1 MDQLTSYNFGFSSLT
16 LDILTL
22 GVLLGYGSLQSFVP
36 LVDGLLDVS

>member
-16 LDILTL
+16 LVILTL
-22 GVLLGYGSLQSFVP
+22 SVLLAYGFLQSFVP